1 MTWKKDSSDMKE
13 GRNDNVT
20 VTRKKGSSDMKK
32 GRNDNVTVTW
42 ERVVVT

>member
-1 MTWKKDSSDMKE
+1 MKE

-20 VTRKKGSSDMKK
+20 VTRKKGSSDMKE